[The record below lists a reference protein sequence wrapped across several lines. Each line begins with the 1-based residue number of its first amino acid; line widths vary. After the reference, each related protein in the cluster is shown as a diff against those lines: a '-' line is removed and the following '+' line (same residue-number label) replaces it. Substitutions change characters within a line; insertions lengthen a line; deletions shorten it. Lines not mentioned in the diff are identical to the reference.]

1 VPSALVKKFLPLLIF
16 VAMILG
22 VACIAVGEVG
32 RPVVRFFHSANAII
46 LLITRWIMALSPV
59 AIFCLM
65 AGIVA
70 THGLEVFRSLGWYCG
85 TVIGG
90 IGIHVIVLLTI
101 CAVVG
106 RIGPFR
112 FLWGIRESWAI
123 AFATVVVNRLEG
135 SRLDAAP

>member
-1 VPSALVKKFLPLLIF
+1 MKKFLPLLIF
-16 VAMILG
+16 VAVILG

-85 TVIGG
+85 TRNLGVSKK
-90 IGIHVIVLLTI
+90 VADFTLP
-101 CAVVG
+101 VG
-106 RIGPFR
+106 
-112 FLWGIRESWAI
+112 A
-123 AFATVVVNRLEG
+123 VVVNRLGG
-135 SRLDAAP
+135 SRLNAAP